1 MSFVWAV
8 TSLQSPK
15 QGKRLPSSS
24 SPLPLVVLV
33 VVRVTVLTSER
44 WYFAIILVCHS
55 LIMRNVERPFL
66 RWFGIFL
73 LLKREKEGRG
83 DRGKDQSVLKLTPR
97 D

>member
-8 TSLQSPK
+8 TSLHSPK
-15 QGKRLPSSS
+15 PGRRLPSSS

-33 VVRVTVLTSER
+33 VLMVTVLTSER

-66 RWFGIFL
+66 R
-73 LLKREKEGRG
+73 
-83 DRGKDQSVLKLTPR
+83 
-97 D
+97 